1 MTGYPCGT
9 NPFCK
14 AYHCAL
20 PRSPICLDEH
30 WPPPPLPALVGG
42 TRGMRGW
49 SSPVCKEKILTPL
62 EFTRE
67 SPLPPELVNQPLT
80 FAFAMIP
87 SPCAVT
93 LEGFLPS
100 PSSQWCRLDVCSDPS
115 STWGRT
121 PRKDLYSGQ
130 TLLRSISQ
138 GQPYL

>member
-67 SPLPPELVNQPLT
+67 SPH
-80 FAFAMIP
+80 
-87 SPCAVT
+87 SPRIGESA
-93 LEGFLPS
+93 P
-100 PSSQWCRLDVCSDPS
+100 
-115 STWGRT
+115 
-121 PRKDLYSGQ
+121 DLCFCNDSLMCCDAGG
-130 TLLRSISQ
+130 LSSISLITVV
-138 GQPYL
+138 PS